1 MKNQFLPKTSLAR
14 LSAVFILALL
24 SCDPESIDFSAT
36 EKKISISQDVSV
48 INGVVS
54 FRSTQSYTDL
64 IENQDGTLKKKFSA
78 KVR

>member
-36 EKKISISQDVSV
+36 EKKTSISQDVSV

-54 FRSTQSYTDL
+54 FRSIQSYTDL
-64 IENQDGTLKKKFSA
+64 IEIKTGLLKKI
-78 KVR
+78 